1 MFSVGACLW
10 FCADYGLTESE
21 EPVLSKTLQNL
32 LVDMTQST
40 VEERP
45 TLQQLVQVST
55 ALEDFFSE
63 IPAPTRTQNQVFQTK
78 KSLKSCKLAL
88 YIMVGEQKFCHDL
101 TKQLRIVA
109 KTDRKIST
117 RSTSV
122 IWGKMKKL

>member
-55 ALEDFFSE
+55 ALEDFF
-63 IPAPTRTQNQVFQTK
+63 
-78 KSLKSCKLAL
+78 LKFLPLLGSKIKFFKL
-88 YIMVGEQKFCHDL
+88 
-101 TKQLRIVA
+101 
-109 KTDRKIST
+109 
-117 RSTSV
+117 RSS
-122 IWGKMKKL
+122 